1 MLSLPQLAS
10 AVNDW
15 CAEHQIEPANGQAGE
30 LVTERNIRFYRTLG
44 LVDPPEG
51 AAYGEKHLLQ
61 LSAIR
66 LLQAQ
71 GVPLRRI
78 RDLLYGRSL
87 SDLRE
92 IRKRGLAE
100 SSAAQHAAAFPMPVP
115 GGEEVW
121 RMIPLD
127 EDFLIVSRR
136 GATLSPD
143 RRAAVLRALRGEIPS
158 PSRKNKTRS

>member
-1 MLSLPQLAS
+1 MLSLLELAD

-15 CAEHQIEPANGQAGE
+15 CSEHEIEPANGQAGE
-30 LVTERNIRFYRTLG
+30 TVTERNIRFYRTMG
-44 LVDPPEG
+44 LVDAPEG
-51 AAYGEKHLLQ
+51 GVYGEKHLLQ

-78 RDLLYGRSL
+78 RDLLYGRSVAE
-87 SDLRE
+87 LRE
-92 IRKRGLAE
+92 IRRRGVAE
-100 SSAAQHAAAFPMPVP
+100 SEAAINANPFPTS
-115 GGEEVW
+115 GDEVW

-143 RRAAVLRALRGEIPS
+143 RRAAVLRALRGETPS
-158 PSRKNKTRS
+158 PRRNRNPRS